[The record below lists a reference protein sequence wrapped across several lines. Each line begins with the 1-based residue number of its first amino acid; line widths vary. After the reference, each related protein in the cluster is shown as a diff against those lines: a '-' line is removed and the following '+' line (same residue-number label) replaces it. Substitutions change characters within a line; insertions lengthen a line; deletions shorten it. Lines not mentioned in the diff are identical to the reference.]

1 MDFSD
6 DQKVRIFDAIY
17 QEYVKEHGLGG
28 MAKSDLNALIVY
40 HIVTETGEKNSFN
53 LSNEFKITESQ
64 IKSLLERAAVKFDK
78 RTIDQAWNA
87 LIEIFMKV
95 DYDIESL
102 EKGQIRFQLS
112 DPMLYRWLQDQ
123 VRSLGSTSTYYK
135 SSEQVT
141 MNLETLYGVMNVL
154 WKDKGISTNWTGEFL
169 LAVQEKI
176 QKINGKIGQ
185 KIEENMLEDLRERK
199 QPKLFKAL
207 QYASQLAG
215 IGALILPLVEKIE
228 LNVK

>member
-1 MDFSD
+1 MDFTNE
-6 DQKVRIFDAIY
+6 QKARMFDVIY
-17 QEYVKEHGLGG
+17 KEYVTEHGLGG

-40 HIVTETGEKNSFN
+40 HIVTVTGETNSFV

-78 RTIDQAWNA
+78 RTIDQAWSV
-87 LIEIFMKV
+87 LLEIFMKV
-95 DYDIESL
+95 EYDIESL

-123 VRSLGSTSTYYK
+123 VRTLGSTCTYYK

-141 MNLETLYGVMNVL
+141 LNLETLYAVMSVL
-154 WKDKGISTNWTGEFL
+154 WTDKGISENWTGDFL
-169 LAVQEKI
+169 LNIQEKI

-185 KIEENMLEDLRERK
+185 RIKENMMEDLRKRK
-199 QPKLFKAL
+199 QPKLKKAL
-207 QYASQLAG
+207 ELASLMVG
-215 IGALILPLVEKIE
+215 VGKLLMPLIEEIKRI
-228 LNVK
+228 NK